1 MQKKIVSAIAVIAL
15 MVLSLGAYL
24 SYRVVMADN
33 TNFDQ
38 EERVIFIQ
46 SDATIDEVLNN
57 VSPLLK
63 NPADFVRLAKQKGYY
78 DFFKPGRF
86 VLVKGMSN
94 NDIINVLRSENKPIR
109 VIVPSMERLEDV
121 LGYVSQFI
129 EADSLDL
136 LRSFNERDFLF
147 QTKLNSYNVLSLVIP
162 NTYEFYWNTSATQFR
177 SRMLKEHG
185 AFWNDKRLAR
195 AHDKKLSPAEV
206 YTLASIV
213 AKESVK
219 PEESR
224 TIAGVYLNRLKRKM
238 KLQADPTVIYA
249 LKERYQ
255 SFDTIIR
262 RVLYKDLLIES
273 PYNTYQISGLPVGP
287 ITMPEIRYIDAVLEA
302 EKHDYLFFVADSTRI
317 GYHDFSKNLSEHK
330 AKAKAYSAWLNS
342 RQIRR

>member
-1 MQKKIVSAIAVIAL
+1 
-15 MVLSLGAYL
+15 
-24 SYRVVMADN
+24 
-33 TNFDQ
+33 
-38 EERVIFIQ
+38 
-46 SDATIDEVLNN
+46 
-57 VSPLLK
+57 
-63 NPADFVRLAKQKGYY
+63 
-78 DFFKPGRF
+78 
-86 VLVKGMSN
+86 
-94 NDIINVLRSENKPIR
+94 
-109 VIVPSMERLEDV
+109 MERLEDV

-147 QTKLNSYNVLSLVIP
+147 QTRLNSYNVLSLVIP
-162 NTYEFYWNTSATQFR
+162 NTYEFYWNTSAAQFR

-185 AFWNDKRLAR
+185 AFWNDKRLAS

-224 TIAGVYLNRLKRKM
+224 TIAGDYHNRLKLKM

-255 SFDTIIR
+255 SFDTVIR
-262 RVLYKDLLIES
+262 RVLYKDLRIES

-287 ITMPEIRYIDAVLEA
+287 ITMPEISYIDAVLEA

>member
-15 MVLSLGAYL
+15 MVLSIGAYL

-46 SDATIDEVLNN
+46 SDATIDEVLST

-185 AFWNDKRLAR
+185 AFWNDKRLAS

-330 AKAKAYSAWLNS
+330 AKAKAYSAWLNG